1 MSSHTVPPP
10 DTAQTVE
17 PAAPDRGLSEC
28 LAALRRGP
36 WRFIQLRGHDFDT
49 SMINDDDVDLLG
61 SRASVDQ
68 LLAGARDWMR
78 RGLCHFRVASRKA
91 DKVEL
96 TLFSIDGQQRACF
109 DLWIRLPQFDRGQQ
123 VLAFENCI
131 GQVLDRDEPVTRLPV
146 ALEACV
152 YTQHLVCKRK
162 DLASVSAQHRLTAY
176 VNRCRAAGEQ
186 LLSEQLE
193 QVRRSRQVTEEFERF
208 TLLRLADELTL
219 QPRRDSEPSLLTR
232 LWQKSLAA
240 PRRTT
245 QISIMGCD
253 GAGKTTLAERLTEQQ
268 PNDLCVFTGKHLY
281 RKSLTYK
288 LAVIFLRPLITR
300 SRERFDE
307 ILAPALYLRACFG
320 QRLKAQF
327 SQRRL
332 RPQRRLTLIDR
343 SLADFLY
350 VNRKTDQPSFCRS
363 RWLSRLFGQRIP
375 TIHCHVSNEI
385 LVTRK
390 QEMTPTGHAAYDRD
404 MFEQLTRR
412 TPTDYV
418 GFHNDLSLDEA
429 LIALR
434 GILTD
439 ITSDTRFETDSSS
452 ASEPSSTAARQNKE
466 ASDAD
471 VSTAAA

>member
-1 MSSHTVPPP
+1 MSPSVPPP
-10 DTAQTVE
+10 DIAQATV
-17 PAAPDRGLSEC
+17 PAAPDLGLSEC
-28 LAALRRGP
+28 LAELRRGP
-36 WRFIQLRGHDFDT
+36 WRFIQLRGHDFDA
-49 SMINDDDVDLLG
+49 SMFNNDDVDLLG

-68 LLAGARDWMR
+68 LLAAARDWMR
-78 RGLCHFRVASRKA
+78 RGLCHFRVASGKA

-96 TLFSIDGQQRACF
+96 TLFSIDGRQHACF

-123 VLAFENCI
+123 VLTFENCASR
-131 GQVLDRDEPVTRLPV
+131 VLDRDEPVSRLPI

-152 YTQHLVCKRK
+152 YTQHLVCKHK
-162 DLASVSAQHRLTAY
+162 NLTSDSAQQRLTSY
-176 VNRCRAAGEQ
+176 TNRCRAAA
-186 LLSEQLE
+186 
-193 QVRRSRQVTEEFERF
+193 RRLRQITKEFERF

-219 QPRRDSEPSLLTR
+219 QPRRNSEPSLLNR

-240 PRRTT
+240 SRRTT

-253 GAGKTTLAERLTEQQ
+253 GAGKTTLAERLAEQQ
-268 PNDLCVFTGKHLY
+268 PEDLRVFTGKHLY

-288 LAVIFLRPLITR
+288 MAVIFLRPLLTR

-307 ILAPALYLRACFG
+307 ILAPALYLRACLG
-320 QRLKAQF
+320 QRLKALT

-332 RPQRRLTLIDR
+332 MLIDR
-343 SLADFLY
+343 SLSDFLY

-390 QEMTPTGHAAYDRD
+390 QEMTPAGHAAYDRD

-418 GFHNDLSLDEA
+418 GFHNDLPLDEA
-429 LIALR
+429 LTALR
-434 GILTD
+434 GILVE
-439 ITSDTRFETDSSS
+439 ITGDPRFRPPGDTKAISRSS
-452 ASEPSSTAARQNKE
+452 AAASERKE

-471 VSTAAA
+471 ISTAAA